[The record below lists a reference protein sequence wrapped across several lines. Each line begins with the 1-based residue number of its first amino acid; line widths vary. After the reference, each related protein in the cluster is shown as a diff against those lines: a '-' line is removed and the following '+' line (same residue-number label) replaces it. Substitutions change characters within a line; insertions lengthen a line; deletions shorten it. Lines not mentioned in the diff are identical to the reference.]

1 MNQPVMTYTHTHRDT
16 AVVFSTD
23 TQHNREAMKK
33 SPRWPKNRE
42 DCLKTAAS
50 SQGAG
55 GMNFFLSFRKN
66 DKKVF
71 TKKKKRSPERE
82 ISKSC
87 KAAMCSLLHGRIS
100 SGGKVDDG
108 RRLGIENN

>member
-1 MNQPVMTYTHTHRDT
+1 M
-16 AVVFSTD
+16 FSTD

-42 DCLKTAAS
+42 DCLKTDAS
-50 SQGAG
+50 FQGAG

-71 TKKKKRSPERE
+71 TKKKKEALSG
-82 ISKSC
+82 KSV
-87 KAAMCSLLHGRIS
+87 KAAKPRCVHCYMVEFQAAERSTTDAGW
-100 SGGKVDDG
+100 
-108 RRLGIENN
+108 E